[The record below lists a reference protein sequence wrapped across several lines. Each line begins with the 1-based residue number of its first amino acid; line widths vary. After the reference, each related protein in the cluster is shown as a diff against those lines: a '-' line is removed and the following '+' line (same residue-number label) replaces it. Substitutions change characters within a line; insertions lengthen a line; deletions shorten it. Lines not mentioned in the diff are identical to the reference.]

1 LSVLFSVASEPQ
13 GRGGSALPGPTRPPL
28 RLKRVPKLPGQLDS
42 REYSGE
48 LPALR
53 VSRSSA
59 LPNEAGHDWSPKT
72 PPISWAGRAGA
83 GAGELL
89 ETSPR
94 PYSAA
99 CYSPRHGSPASAL
112 SLLGLLV
119 DHREKLVNDC
129 LHTIDTECT
138 RCQTGEFLDTW
149 NAERHCHQHKYCDPN
164 LGLHVEKEGT
174 SETDTTCT
182 CDEGLHCT
190 NAACES
196 CTMHSLCPPGLGVK
210 QIATGISD
218 TICDPCP
225 IGFFSNVSSAL
236 EKCHPWTSCET
247 KGLVK
252 VQAGTNKTDVI
263 CGPQPRL
270 RALVVVPII
279 MGILLAVLLVSACIR
294 ESPGKV
300 VKKPENK
307 VMYQDPV
314 EDLEEFPMPPHSIA
328 PVQETLHGCQPVT
341 QEDGKE
347 SRISVQERV

>member
-1 LSVLFSVASEPQ
+1 MVL
-13 GRGGSALPGPTRPPL
+13 LPL
-28 RLKRVPKLPGQLDS
+28 RCLFWG
-42 REYSGE
+42 
-48 LPALR
+48 
-53 VSRSSA
+53 
-59 LPNEAGHDWSPKT
+59 
-72 PPISWAGRAGA
+72 
-83 GAGELL
+83 
-89 ETSPR
+89 
-94 PYSAA
+94 
-99 CYSPRHGSPASAL
+99 
-112 SLLGLLV
+112 SLLTTVYPEPRTACREKQYLV
-119 DHREKLVNDC
+119 DSQCCNMCPPGEKLVNDC

-210 QIATGISD
+210 QIATGVSD
-218 TICDPCP
+218 TVCDPCP

-263 CGPQPRL
+263 CGPQPRI
-270 RALVVVPII
+270 RALVVIPIM
-279 MGILLAVLLVSACIR
+279 MGILLVVLLLSACIR

-307 VMYQDPV
+307 IFLLSGTYICSSFLGRSWASHFLLTSQLLQELPASWSDGAP
-314 EDLEEFPMPPHSIA
+314 FPPAVS
-328 PVQETLHGCQPVT
+328 
-341 QEDGKE
+341 
-347 SRISVQERV
+347 

>member
-1 LSVLFSVASEPQ
+1 MVL
-13 GRGGSALPGPTRPPL
+13 LPL
-28 RLKRVPKLPGQLDS
+28 RCLFWG
-42 REYSGE
+42 
-48 LPALR
+48 
-53 VSRSSA
+53 
-59 LPNEAGHDWSPKT
+59 
-72 PPISWAGRAGA
+72 
-83 GAGELL
+83 
-89 ETSPR
+89 
-94 PYSAA
+94 
-99 CYSPRHGSPASAL
+99 
-112 SLLGLLV
+112 SLLTTVYPEPRTACREKQYLV
-119 DHREKLVNDC
+119 DSQCCNMCPPGEKLVNDC

>member
-1 LSVLFSVASEPQ
+1 MVL
-13 GRGGSALPGPTRPPL
+13 LPL
-28 RLKRVPKLPGQLDS
+28 RCLFWG
-42 REYSGE
+42 
-48 LPALR
+48 
-53 VSRSSA
+53 
-59 LPNEAGHDWSPKT
+59 
-72 PPISWAGRAGA
+72 
-83 GAGELL
+83 
-89 ETSPR
+89 
-94 PYSAA
+94 
-99 CYSPRHGSPASAL
+99 
-112 SLLGLLV
+112 SLLTTVYPEPRTACREKQYLV
-119 DHREKLVNDC
+119 DSQCCNMCPPGEKLVNDC

-210 QIATGISD
+210 QIATGVSD
-218 TICDPCP
+218 TVCDPCP

-263 CGPQPRL
+263 CGPQPRI
-270 RALVVVPII
+270 RALVVIPIM
-279 MGILLAVLLVSACIR
+279 MGILLVVLLLSACIR
-294 ESPGKV
+294 KV

-307 VMYQDPV
+307 IFLLSGTYICSSFLGRSWASHFLLTSQLLQELPASWSDGAP
-314 EDLEEFPMPPHSIA
+314 FPPAVS
-328 PVQETLHGCQPVT
+328 
-341 QEDGKE
+341 
-347 SRISVQERV
+347 